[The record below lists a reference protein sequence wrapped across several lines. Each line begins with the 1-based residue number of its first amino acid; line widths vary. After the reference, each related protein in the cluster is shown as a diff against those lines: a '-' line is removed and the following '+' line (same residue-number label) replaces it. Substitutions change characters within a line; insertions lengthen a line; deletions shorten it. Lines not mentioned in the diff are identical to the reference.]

1 MALDAVLPSYV
12 RLYFLDFPRY
22 IKQLSPPQYGHNSRF
37 LNFKNVCI
45 SPSCLL
51 NGLAMKG
58 ILGSEIL
65 GVPGLLALAFL
76 PSRSVGA
83 EASASPCGGF
93 LRVFYV

>member
-12 RLYFLDFPRY
+12 CLYFLDFPRY

-93 LRVFYV
+93 LRVFYA